1 LVWPK
6 HHEQS
11 PAVRNFRIHLLNA
24 LR

>member
-1 LVWPK
+1 WPK

-11 PAVRNFRIHLLNA
+11 PAARNFRIHLLNA

>member
-1 LVWPK
+1 VWPK

-11 PAVRNFRIHLLNA
+11 PASRNFRIHLLNA

>member
-1 LVWPK
+1 PK

-11 PAVRNFRIHLLNA
+11 PAARNFRIHLLNA

>member
-11 PAVRNFRIHLLNA
+11 PAARNFRIHLLNA